1 MATSVF
7 EAVNPW
13 FEGTKQYISG
23 FRVPDWKK
31 LWYGEDQID
40 SSSPPA
46 KSMLVQFEAYLVKLQ
61 ELSLW
66 TDPQSSVAALVVL
79 HLIYWY
85 LTVTQNSPV
94 YLLATLS
101 MVWFVYSTW
110 TQRIWPAIRVPEAD
124 PGPSPDWTPV
134 NPDVLSA
141 PEIIKLWDDVKSQ
154 LIGIS
159 GWLWELRRSEPGKF
173 CALMSSVFL
182 VMAYVGSCIT
192 TLGLFYYVFV
202 GYLTIPGVLKILVKY
217 PAVQCILETM
227 EEFKNKPETT
237 VRPEIELTTRRD
249 DHHDET
255 DAAGPAVPP
264 SLVGSVYATLQSG
277 LNAVSNLN
285 LKSEIASLKAEKDDL
300 SPYLP
305 DEEDE
310 VNQSILESAISS
322 STRDPMQA
330 HNLDQEE
337 VADSSL
343 EYASL
348 LPVSGNLMPDD
359 DDEEDMDELDTA
371 SNTLPALTLKVSD
384 DDDEDEFLPSKAAKQ
399 QTSDSSEK
407 LTNLEKHENV
417 TDEEEEDE
425 FAASLM
431 AVAAKENIAEESVS
445 PVIRRRKTSAAGAV
459 TDDIMDDFE
468 MISEE
473 ELAEVSP

>member
-154 LIGIS
+154 LISIS
-159 GWLWELRRSEPGKF
+159 SWLWELRRSEPGKF

-359 DDEEDMDELDTA
+359 DEEDMDELDTA

-384 DDDEDEFLPSKAAKQ
+384 DDDEDEFLPSAKAAKQ
-399 QTSDSSEK
+399 PQSDSEK

>member
-40 SSSPPA
+40 SSNPPA

-159 GWLWELRRSEPGKF
+159 GWLWELRRNEPGKF

-337 VADSSL
+337 VSYFMFFDR
-343 EYASL
+343 
-348 LPVSGNLMPDD
+348 
-359 DDEEDMDELDTA
+359 EE
-371 SNTLPALTLKVSD
+371 V
-384 DDDEDEFLPSKAAKQ
+384 
-399 QTSDSSEK
+399 
-407 LTNLEKHENV
+407 
-417 TDEEEEDE
+417 
-425 FAASLM
+425 
-431 AVAAKENIAEESVS
+431 
-445 PVIRRRKTSAAGAV
+445 
-459 TDDIMDDFE
+459 
-468 MISEE
+468 
-473 ELAEVSP
+473 

>member
-7 EAVNPW
+7 ETS
-13 FEGTKQYISG
+13 FEATKQYLSG

-31 LWYGEDQID
+31 LWYGQELDQID
-40 SSSPPA
+40 NSGTPQ
-46 KSMLVQFEAYLVKLQ
+46 KSFLVQFEAYLVKLQ

-66 TDPQSSVAALVVL
+66 TDPQNSAAALVL
-79 HLIYWY
+79 IHLTYWY

-94 YLLATLS
+94 YLLSTIGML
-101 MVWFVYSTW
+101 WFIYSTW

-124 PGPSPDWTPV
+124 PGPNPDWTPV

-141 PEIIKLWDDVKSQ
+141 PELMKLWDDLKVQ
-154 LIGIS
+154 LLHIAQ
-159 GWLWELRRSEPGKF
+159 WLLNLRKDEPGKF
-173 CALMSSVFL
+173 CALMSCLFL
-182 VMAYVGSCIT
+182 VLTYIGTYIT

-202 GYLTIPGVLKILVKY
+202 GYLTIPGVIKILVKY

-227 EEFKNKPETT
+227 EEFKHKPEADN
-237 VRPEIELTTRRD
+237 VQQEKSVKTRQD
-249 DHHDET
+249 KHDEI
-255 DAAGPAVPP
+255 DAGPAVPP
-264 SLVGSVYATLQSG
+264 SLVGSVYATFQSG
-277 LNAVSNLN
+277 LEAVSNLN
-285 LKSEIASLKAEKDDL
+285 LKSEVASLKASDQDDL

-330 HNLDQEE
+330 HNLEQEE
-337 VADSSL
+337 VVDSSL

-348 LPVSGNLMPDD
+348 LPVSGDLMPDD
-359 DDEEDMDELDTA
+359 ELDIATA
-371 SNTLPALTLKVSD
+371 STLPSLTFQAAASNQAEDYD
-384 DDDEDEFLPSKAAKQ
+384 DQDEFLPSEARQTASTAL
-399 QTSDSSEK
+399 TSDIYPS
-407 LTNLEKHENV
+407 LDKHES
-417 TDEEEEDE
+417 EESEEDE

-431 AVAAKENIAEESVS
+431 AVAAKENVAEE
-445 PVIRRRKTSAAGAV
+445 PVIRRRKASAAL
-459 TDDIMDDFE
+459 DDMDDFE

>member
-1 MATSVF
+1 M
-7 EAVNPW
+7 
-13 FEGTKQYISG
+13 G
-23 FRVPDWKK
+23 
-31 LWYGEDQID
+31 
-40 SSSPPA
+40 
-46 KSMLVQFEAYLVKLQ
+46 
-61 ELSLW
+61 
-66 TDPQSSVAALVVL
+66 
-79 HLIYWY
+79 
-85 LTVTQNSPV
+85 
-94 YLLATLS
+94 
-101 MVWFVYSTW
+101 
-110 TQRIWPAIRVPEAD
+110 
-124 PGPSPDWTPV
+124 
-134 NPDVLSA
+134 
-141 PEIIKLWDDVKSQ
+141 
-154 LIGIS
+154 
-159 GWLWELRRSEPGKF
+159 
-173 CALMSSVFL
+173 
-182 VMAYVGSCIT
+182 
-192 TLGLFYYVFV
+192 
-202 GYLTIPGVLKILVKY
+202 KILVKY

-337 VADSSL
+337 VVDSSL

-348 LPVSGNLMPDD
+348 LPVTGDLMPD

-399 QTSDSSEK
+399 PQSDSEK

-417 TDEEEEDE
+417 TD
-425 FAASLM
+425 
-431 AVAAKENIAEESVS
+431 
-445 PVIRRRKTSAAGAV
+445 
-459 TDDIMDDFE
+459 
-468 MISEE
+468 
-473 ELAEVSP
+473 

>member
-1 MATSVF
+1 M
-7 EAVNPW
+7 
-13 FEGTKQYISG
+13 G
-23 FRVPDWKK
+23 
-31 LWYGEDQID
+31 
-40 SSSPPA
+40 
-46 KSMLVQFEAYLVKLQ
+46 
-61 ELSLW
+61 
-66 TDPQSSVAALVVL
+66 
-79 HLIYWY
+79 
-85 LTVTQNSPV
+85 
-94 YLLATLS
+94 
-101 MVWFVYSTW
+101 
-110 TQRIWPAIRVPEAD
+110 
-124 PGPSPDWTPV
+124 
-134 NPDVLSA
+134 
-141 PEIIKLWDDVKSQ
+141 
-154 LIGIS
+154 
-159 GWLWELRRSEPGKF
+159 
-173 CALMSSVFL
+173 
-182 VMAYVGSCIT
+182 
-192 TLGLFYYVFV
+192 
-202 GYLTIPGVLKILVKY
+202 VKY

-227 EEFKNKPETT
+227 EDYKKNNKVTEEKS
-237 VRPEIELTTRRD
+237 VKVQ
-249 DHHDET
+249 HDEI
-255 DAAGPAVPP
+255 DAASSRPAEPVAP
-264 SLVGSVYATLQSG
+264 SLVGSVYATFQSG
-277 LNAVSNLN
+277 LEAVSNLN
-285 LKSEIASLKAEKDDL
+285 LKSEVASLKASDQDDL

-359 DDEEDMDELDTA
+359 DEEDELDTA
-371 SNTLPALTLKVSD
+371 ASTLPSLTLKVS
-384 DDDEDEFLPSKAAKQ
+384 DDEDEFLPSKAAKQ
-399 QTSDSSEK
+399 PSES
-407 LTNLEKHENV
+407 TNLEKQEDV